1 MSDRRLKVFH
11 TVAKLLSF
19 TKAAE
24 ALHMTQPAVT
34 FQVRQLEEYFNTRL
48 FDRTHNK
55 VNLTPAGERV
65 AEFAERIFDL
75 YSEMENSVRDLTG
88 EISGALTIGASTTI
102 AEYMLPALLGEFKNR
117 YPDINLRLK
126 VSNSEGI
133 VSMVEHN
140 VIDLGLVESQ
150 VSNKNLIVEVCHD
163 DQLVVVAAPD
173 HELVKR
179 GAKVKAAE
187 IVKYPF
193 VSREEGSGT
202 RGAMERF
209 FRQQKLKLKKGMGMG
224 TREVIMQYLIDKNVN
239 PGEMNFCL
247 ELGSPE
253 AIKGAVEAGMG
264 ITIISRSIIDKEL
277 KLNTLCELQLDP
289 PLSRPFSFVRQRQ
302 KFRVTVMEEL
312 LEFAQSYFKSHG

>member
-11 TVAKLLSF
+11 TVARLLSF

-55 VNLTPAGERV
+55 VNLTPAGEKV
-65 AEFAERIFDL
+65 SEFAERIFDL
-75 YSEMENSVRDLTG
+75 YAEMENSVRDLTG

-140 VIDLGLVESQ
+140 VIDLGVVESS

-179 GAKVKAAE
+179 GGKVRAAE
-187 IVKYPF
+187 ILKYPF

-202 RGAMERF
+202 RD
-209 FRQQKLKLKKGMGMG
+209 
-224 TREVIMQYLIDKNVN
+224 VVMQYLVDQQVN
-239 PGEMNFCL
+239 PNEMNLCL

-277 KLNTLCELQLDP
+277 KLNTLRHLQLDP

-312 LEFAQSYFKSHG
+312 LEFAQAYFKNHG

>member
-11 TVAKLLSF
+11 TVARLLSF

-24 ALHMTQPAVT
+24 ELHMTQPAVT

-102 AEYMLPALLGEFKNR
+102 AEYMLPALLGEFKNQ
-117 YPDINLRLK
+117 YPDINLRFK

-140 VIDLGLVESQ
+140 VIDLGVVESP

-179 GAKVKAAE
+179 GGKVDASD
-187 IVKYPF
+187 IVQYPF

-202 RGAMERF
+202 R
-209 FRQQKLKLKKGMGMG
+209 
-224 TREVIMQYLIDKNVN
+224 EVIMQYLTDAGVSAHRHEFQ
-239 PGEMNFCL
+239 PRARQSRGDQGRGRGGYGHYDYFAL
-247 ELGSPE
+247 DHRQ
-253 AIKGAVEAGMG
+253 GAQTQHARR
-264 ITIISRSIIDKEL
+264 TATRPAAQP
-277 KLNTLCELQLDP
+277 TL
-289 PLSRPFSFVRQRQ
+289 FVRAPAPEVPR
-302 KFRVTVMEEL
+302 
-312 LEFAQSYFKSHG
+312 HGDGKTARICAVLFQE